1 MHRLAVGIADSGKQ
15 PAPRQRMTLGFSV
28 TDPRGINRAPASEKY
43 QPLQRRAYPDGDLCG
58 HTNCLCAASNSGG
71 RTKTVPNSCTFWFR
85 YFSGTVGTQRVRSI
99 CRCGVRYPINGSNSL
114 GRLHGCPHRLHLHE
128 CLLDHFLGGRSD
140 PFSHPSVLRKTDQGN
155 EGPPRRRT
163 KIQNS
168 ISQSLSLGDWI
179 MCCRHDS
186 SGHIPFVKGLN
197 PVKRARQ
204 VHRPNKSDGAFD
216 WEKPCPKC
224 T

>member
-99 CRCGVRYPINGSNSL
+99 CRCGVRYPINGSILWAAFTDVRTGYTYMSVYWIIFL
-114 GRLHGCPHRLHLHE
+114 VVGLILSAILLFSGKLTKEMSDRRAVEPRYKTVSRKVFHWVIGLCAAVMTAVDIYHLSK
-128 CLLDHFLGGRSD
+128 D
-140 PFSHPSVLRKTDQGN
+140 
-155 EGPPRRRT
+155 
-163 KIQNS
+163 
-168 ISQSLSLGDWI
+168 
-179 MCCRHDS
+179 
-186 SGHIPFVKGLN
+186 
-197 PVKRARQ
+197 
-204 VHRPNKSDGAFD
+204 
-216 WEKPCPKC
+216 
-224 T
+224 